1 MDALEIILEN
11 VETQLVDKIRGVLA
25 DVFNEDASEVKADLE
40 FGDLPQWDSMG
51 HMDVMMALEEKF
63 GIEVNAETIS
73 DLTSIALIAEY
84 ISKEK

>member
-1 MDALEIILEN
+1 METTDIQLLDQIREALA
-11 VETQLVDKIRGVLA
+11 G
-25 DVFNEDASEVKADLE
+25 VFNVDASEVKADLE

-63 GIEVNAETIS
+63 SIEVNAETIS

-84 ISKEK
+84 ITKKND